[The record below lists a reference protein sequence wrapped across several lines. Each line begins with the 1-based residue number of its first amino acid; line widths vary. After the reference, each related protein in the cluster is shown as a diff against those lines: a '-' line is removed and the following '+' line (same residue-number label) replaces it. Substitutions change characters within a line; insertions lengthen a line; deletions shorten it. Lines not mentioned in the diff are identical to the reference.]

1 METTLGTKEVAA
13 KLKIEPRYLRMVLRE
28 TRGKAPGERY
38 EFSEKDLPKLT
49 QMVKDY
55 EAKKKAAEVKKP
67 ASEKK

>member
-13 KLKIEPRYLRMVLRE
+13 KLKIEPRYLRMILRDV
-28 TRGKAPGERY
+28 RGKAPGERY

-55 EAKKKAAEVKKP
+55 EAKKKAAAEKP